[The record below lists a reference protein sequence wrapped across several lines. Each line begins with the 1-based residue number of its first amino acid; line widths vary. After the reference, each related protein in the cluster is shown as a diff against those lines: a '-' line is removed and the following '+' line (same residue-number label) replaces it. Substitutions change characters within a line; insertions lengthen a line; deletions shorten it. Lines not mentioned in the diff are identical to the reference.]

1 VPKHAVIT
9 VVGRDKVGIVAK
21 ISSVL
26 AEHKVNIIDI
36 SQTVLRGMFAMI
48 MVVDLSS
55 CDVSVAELRKALIEK
70 GREMGVDVTLHSA
83 ELVESIERI

>member
-1 VPKHAVIT
+1 MPKHAVIT
-9 VVGRDKVGIVAK
+9 VVGKDRVGIVAK
-21 ISSVL
+21 VSSVL

-55 CDVSVAELRKALIEK
+55 CDISIGELRKLLAETGK
-70 GREMGVDVTLHSA
+70 EMGVDVALHSA
-83 ELVESIERI
+83 ELVESVERI

>member
-9 VVGRDKVGIVAK
+9 VVGKDRVGIVAG

-26 AEHKVNIIDI
+26 AEHGANIIDI

-48 MVVDLSS
+48 MVVDLSK
-55 CDVSVAELRKALIEK
+55 CKTSVGELREALKEK
-70 GREMGVDVTLHSA
+70 GKELGVDVALHSA
-83 ELVESIERI
+83 DLVETIERV